1 MVKKCPVG
9 KRRIGNKCVKKN
21 LGWKKTGANSWTN
34 NKDTNLYIDKTAGCG
49 VDKEQ
54 FPGVKYQV
62 LLYPLDDSGG
72 GEGIGSPKNYLTKT
86 RKTALEVA
94 NKYMVKN
101 K

>member
-1 MVKKCPVG
+1 MVKKCPIG
-9 KRRIGNKCVKKN
+9 KRRIGSKCVNKQV
-21 LGWKKTGANSWTN
+21 GWKKTGRNSWTN

-72 GEGIGSPKNYLTKT
+72 GEGVGSPINYLTKT
-86 RKTALEVA
+86 RKTAVKVA
-94 NKYMVKN
+94 NTYMRKH
-101 K
+101 